1 MAGLPQN
8 VQSTEAALQE
18 AGSNVDIFLNKDKG
32 FPALEDLISAARTG
46 PATMSGTTEN
56 DFPSLAAP
64 SIGLADLPL
73 LGPTKKTPLP
83 PELVEQFG
91 HMQCYCMM
99 GAFPGISRAW
109 LSVDT
114 DIFVWNYQDGGD
126 LAYFDGLSETILYAG
141 LVRPKPNIFR
151 PHIRFLMCIA
161 TTVEIVLLGVSF
173 SRPREDIDPDDFG
186 QSEMH
191 LIPEPLFAI
200 PSDNSHITNIQG
212 TKDGRIFLASKDG
225 CLYEL
230 VYQAQDGWFSRKCRK
245 VNHSSGVLSY
255 LIPSMLQLSDKDP
268 LVQIALDESRHI
280 LYTRSEQGTLSVYD
294 MGSDGKDM
302 RKVTSIYYSSVL
314 RETIAAAKT
323 IDRSHFKQLIHIAAV
338 TSHESSYIHLVGVTH
353 SGIRLYF
360 STTRGQYGDVS
371 KQRPSSLSLVHVRL
385 PPGFTA
391 NMSSVRPTNVHVAS
405 YTKGCLMLCASQNED
420 SDRLW
425 CLSHDAMPFQ
435 QTLMETQVSHQ
446 VDSRT
451 WFICEIPSE
460 DHITPRED
468 VSSISLSPSSKLR
481 PVSSSSPSS
490 PSYSIPD
497 PPAVVQQ
504 HALPAPRYVLLSS
517 QGSIIISRL
526 RPVDQLRQLML
537 NNMGPKCPAVEN
549 FFRLHKEDQASATC
563 LILACSTASSDQT
576 IADWAT
582 QAFFLYGGEPGG
594 IMMDQQ
600 PPPVANLAAVFGAT
614 TPVVGQTGH
623 DTTNRP
629 FGSPGGAT
637 PGSMRPTVASTPFHQ
652 STPANQPPM
661 SGLPRY
667 AQLSGKFQGLCLYY
681 GRIVRPMWEH
691 RLVKEVPVIGHQ
703 PPKTLMSLSTGSH
716 ELSSVLRD
724 MKALK
729 TFLEKNSQYTMMAE
743 NMANSMPSNNMMRGD
758 TLVSGGPALQREHLR
773 MRAEIYANERQSLMN
788 LQKLVDM
795 TVEVLD
801 MLKLLCYHQFHVV
814 AATLS
819 QMDQEEL
826 KKMTFRDLVL
836 RGKEM
841 CGSLITA
848 LINRYIG
855 DNSTTEA
862 ISTRLREVC
871 PSLYSAN
878 DATCTKANE
887 TLQAA
892 MTAETKSVRDRLLRE
907 SLELFKEV
915 SQQLNLAAICAEF
928 HQAHYYDGVVDLC
941 LSAAFKRDPH
951 NLALIYYKNGKKPED
966 AHGMEAFSARFECY
980 KSITDILDQL
990 LSASQA
996 QPSSPAVPNRP
1007 GSPPKP
1013 DPNRLSNTDAEHYF
1027 DAMMH
1032 KCLVSDDEL
1041 FHVTLYDWLVN
1052 KGLKEQLLAI
1062 PSPFVE
1068 PYIKRAVN
1076 YNTDSLEMLD
1086 LLWKYHEKSKN
1097 YPAASR
1103 ILLKLA
1109 ERHSTDVK
1117 LQQRIEYFSRA
1128 VMCSKSSSLRTSSAS
1143 EGEFLHEIEEKL
1155 EVARLQLQVYEAIS
1169 QSCNHSDPHV
1179 QNALSVLDSELIDIT
1194 KLYGDFASGFDL
1206 SRCKLAIVH
1215 CAGHFDEELI
1225 QELWREIIDKELY
1238 QSGDKLAA
1246 TRMAIL
1252 SKLLISLGKIYS
1264 TSERYFPLDFL
1275 VLHLE
1280 KKNCELDW
1288 SESWVFKTL
1297 LAADVPLLKLHCVY
1311 DRHFR
1316 AKDPF
1321 WQTSRNPQ
1329 HMLRVIASL
1338 LSAFTDNAALVH
1350 LQDRRLFIN
1359 STLDAIASY
1368 KVELEAT
1375 PGRPNI
1381 IQSYLASFNDLQSR
1395 LDRMQINRA
1404 R

>member
-1 MAGLPQN
+1 MAGVPQN
-8 VQSTEAALQE
+8 VQSIEAALQE
-18 AGSNVDIFLNKDKG
+18 ASGHVDIFLNKDKG

-46 PATMSGTTEN
+46 PATMSGTTDN

-99 GAFPGISRAW
+99 GAFPEISRAW
-109 LSVDT
+109 LSIDT

-173 SRPREDIDPDDFG
+173 TRPREDIDSDDFA

-200 PSDNSHITNIQG
+200 PSDNSHITNIHG
-212 TKDGRIFLASKDG
+212 TKDGRIFMASKDG

-255 LIPSMLQLSDKDP
+255 LIPSMLQFSDKDP

-302 RKVTSIYYSSVL
+302 KRITSIYYSSIL

-323 IDRSHFKQLIHIAAV
+323 IDRSHFKQLVHIAAV

-371 KQRPSSLSLVHVRL
+371 KQRPSTLSLVHVRL

-391 NMSSVRPTNVHVAS
+391 NMSSVRPSNVHVAYYS
-405 YTKGCLMLCASQNED
+405 KGCLMLCASQNED

-460 DHITPRED
+460 DRITRRE
-468 VSSISLSPSSKLR
+468 VPSISLSPSKFR
-481 PVSSSSPSS
+481 PMSSPSS
-490 PSYSIPD
+490 PSSSIPD
-497 PPAVVQQ
+497 PPTVVQQ

-549 FFRLHKEDQASATC
+549 FFKLHKEDQACATC

-582 QAFFLYGGEPGG
+582 QAFFLHGGEPGG

-600 PPPVANLAAVFGAT
+600 PSPVANLAAVFGAT
-614 TPVVGQTGH
+614 TPVVGQSGH
-623 DTTNRP
+623 DTTTRP
-629 FGSPGGAT
+629 FGSPVGAT
-637 PGSMRPTVASTPFHQ
+637 PGSMHPTVSSTPFHQ
-652 STPANQPPM
+652 STPANQPPA
-661 SGLPRY
+661 STLPRY
-667 AQLSGKFQGLCLYY
+667 AQLSGKFQGLCLYFS
-681 GRIVRPMWEH
+681 RIVRPMWDN
-691 RLVKEVPVIGHQ
+691 RLVKEIPVIGHH
-703 PPKTLMSLSTGSH
+703 PVKILMSFNVASH
-716 ELSSVLRD
+716 ELSSVLGD

-729 TFLEKNSQYTMMAE
+729 NFLEKNSQYTMMAE
-743 NMANSMPSNNMMRGD
+743 NLAMNMPASNSMMRGD
-758 TLVSGGPALQREHLR
+758 PLTSGGPALQREHLR
-773 MRAEIYANERQSLMN
+773 LRAEAYANERQALVN
-788 LQKLVDM
+788 LQKLVNM

-801 MLKLLCYHQFHVV
+801 MLKLLCYHQFHIV

-819 QMDQEEL
+819 QIDQEEL

-848 LINRYIG
+848 VINRYIG
-855 DNSTTEA
+855 DNSTTDA

-871 PSLYSAN
+871 PSLYSTN
-878 DATCTKANE
+878 DAICTKANE

-892 MTAETKSVRDRLLRE
+892 KTAETKSVGDRLLRE
-907 SLELFKEV
+907 SLELFKKV
-915 SQQLNLAAICAEF
+915 SQQLNLSAVCAEY
-928 HQAHYYDGVVDLC
+928 HEAHYYDGVVDLC
-941 LSAAFKRDPH
+941 LSAAVKRDPH
-951 NLALIYYKNGKKPED
+951 NLALIFYKNGKQPED
-966 AHGMEAFSARFECY
+966 AQGMEAFSARYECY

-990 LSASQA
+990 LTASQA
-996 QPSSPAVPNRP
+996 QPSSPGLPNRP
-1007 GSPPKP
+1007 GAPPKP
-1013 DPNRLSNTDAEHYF
+1013 DPNRLSTSDAEHYL
-1027 DAMMH
+1027 DGMMH
-1032 KCLVSDDEL
+1032 RCLDSDDEL

-1052 KGLKEQLLAI
+1052 KGLKEQLLEI
-1062 PSPFVE
+1062 SSPFVE
-1068 PYIKRAVN
+1068 PYIKRAVH
-1076 YNTDSLEMLD
+1076 YNPDSLEMLD
-1086 LLWKYHEKSKN
+1086 LLWKYHEKCKN

-1103 ILLKLA
+1103 ILCKLA

-1117 LQQRIEYFSRA
+1117 LQHRIEYLSRA

-1155 EVARLQLQVYEAIS
+1155 EVARLQLQVFEAIS
-1169 QSCNHSDPHV
+1169 QSCDHTDQHV
-1179 QNALSVLDSELIDIT
+1179 QSALSILNSELVDIT
-1194 KLYGDFASGFDL
+1194 RLYGDFASEFGL
-1206 SRCKLAIVH
+1206 SKCKLAIVH
-1215 CAGHFDEELI
+1215 CAGHYEEDLI
-1225 QELWREIIDKELY
+1225 QDLWQEIVDKELHD
-1238 QSGDKLAA
+1238 SADKLGA
-1246 TRMAIL
+1246 TRMTIL
-1252 SKLLISLGKIYS
+1252 SKLLISLGKLYS
-1264 TSERYFPLDFL
+1264 NSERYFPLDFL
-1275 VLHLE
+1275 VLYLE
-1280 KKNCELDW
+1280 KKSCELEW
-1288 SESWVFKTL
+1288 NESWVFKAML
-1297 LAADVPLLKLHCVY
+1297 DVGVPLPKLHSVY

-1321 WQTSRNPQ
+1321 WHTSRNPQ

-1338 LSAFTDNAALVH
+1338 LSTFSDNAALVPVH
-1350 LQDRRLFIN
+1350 DRRLFIN

-1375 PGRPNI
+1375 PGRPHV
-1381 IQSYLASFNDLQSR
+1381 IQSYLDSFTDLQNR
-1395 LDRMQINRA
+1395 LDRMQINRP

>member
-83 PELVEQFG
+83 PELVE
-91 HMQCYCMM
+91 
-99 GAFPGISRAW
+99 
-109 LSVDT
+109 
-114 DIFVWNYQDGGD
+114 
-126 LAYFDGLSETILYAG
+126 
-141 LVRPKPNIFR
+141 
-151 PHIRFLMCIA
+151 
-161 TTVEIVLLGVSF
+161 
-173 SRPREDIDPDDFG
+173 
-186 QSEMH
+186 
-191 LIPEPLFAI
+191 
-200 PSDNSHITNIQG
+200 
-212 TKDGRIFLASKDG
+212 
-225 CLYEL
+225 
-230 VYQAQDGWFSRKCRK
+230 QAQDGWFSRKCRK

-563 LILACSTASSDQT
+563 LILACSTASR
-576 IADWAT
+576 
-582 QAFFLYGGEPGG
+582 
-594 IMMDQQ
+594 
-600 PPPVANLAAVFGAT
+600 AT

-703 PPKTLMSLSTGSH
+703 PLKTLMSLSTGSH

-758 TLVSGGPALQREHLR
+758 SLVSGGPALQREHLR

-826 KKMTFRDLVL
+826 KKITFRDLVL

-1225 QELWREIIDKELY
+1225 QELWREIIDKELFQSGDKLAATRMAILSKLLISLGKIYSTSERYFPLDFLVLHLEKKNCELDWSVSWVFKTLLAADVPLPKLHCVYDRHFRAKVYEAISQSCNHSDPHVQNALSVLDSELIDITKLYGDFASGFDLSRCKLAIVHCAGHFDEELIQELWREIIDKELY

-1338 LSAFTDNAALVH
+1338 LSAFTDNAALVP